1 MKKTV
6 WLFLL
11 AAALLGALA
20 FTACGDDDDDDS
32 GANGDQTAAPTS
44 AAPDEGTETPAATGS
59 ADNDE
64 TPPAAGGGNSVDVT
78 TENFAFDPS
87 EITVPAGEPITFNFT
102 NADSVSHTFTLY
114 VDEEFTQAI
123 DGGSADKDTPQI
135 TVAFVDPGDYYFRC
149 EIHPQQMQ
157 GELTAE

>member
-1 MKKTV
+1 MKKSV

-11 AAALLGALA
+11 AGALLGALA
-20 FTACGDDDDDDS
+20 FTACGDDDDDDAGS
-32 GANGDQTAAPTS
+32 DQTPAATS
-44 AAPDEGTETPAATGS
+44 AAPDEGDETPAAS
-59 ADNDE
+59 SPAAADNDE
-64 TPPAAGGGNSVDVT
+64 TPPAGGGGNSVDVK

-123 DGGSADKDTPQI
+123 EGGSATRDTPEI
-135 TVAFVDPGDYYFRC
+135 TVAFVAPGAYFFRC
-149 EIHPQQMQ
+149 EIHPEQMQ
-157 GELTAE
+157 GELTAQ